1 VKIHHNPV
9 NGTATTTTVSYV
21 NAAFAEVS
29 GVDVTA
35 DWRASLWGGQFG
47 VNFMISSLLTEK
59 TQDTVNAPVVEWKGS
74 LGPSASTSLNNG
86 AYDYRTFTTFSYA
99 RGDWNLALRWRHLP
113 SAIDATQ
120 AAINASIHAGL
131 QPAGTLST
139 SLGAESSYD
148 VFDLSG
154 GYNVGKRTQLRYG
167 IDNLFDTPPVCTGG
181 RTALDPHPAPCGG
194 ETEAGFYDILGRSVY
209 VGVKVGF

>member
-1 VKIHHNPV
+1 
-9 NGTATTTTVSYV
+9 
-21 NAAFAEVS
+21 
-29 GVDVTA
+29 
-35 DWRASLWGGQFG
+35 
-47 VNFMISSLLTEK
+47 M
-59 TQDTVNAPVVEWKGS
+59 NAPVVEWEGAAWARP
-74 LGPSASTSLNNG
+74 LSTSLNNG
-86 AYDYRTFTTFSYA
+86 AYDYRTFTTFLVFAQPSY
-99 RGDWNLALRWRHLP
+99 LALHWRHLP

-120 AAINASIHAGL
+120 AAINSSINARSL

-154 GYNVGKRTQLRYG
+154 GFNVGKRTQLRYG

-181 RTALDPHPAPCGG
+181 RTRFRTRIQRRAVARRKPAS
-194 ETEAGFYDILGRSVY
+194 TTFLGRSVY

>member
-1 VKIHHNPV
+1 MV
-9 NGTATTTTVSYV
+9 
-21 NAAFAEVS
+21 
-29 GVDVTA
+29 
-35 DWRASLWGGQFG
+35 
-47 VNFMISSLLTEK
+47 SSLLTEK
-59 TQDTVNAPVVEWKGS
+59 TQDTVDAPVIEWKGS
-74 LGPSASTSLNNG
+74 LGPSATTSLNNG

-99 RGDWNLALRWRHLP
+99 RNAWNLALRWRHLP

-120 AAINASIHAGL
+120 AVINANIKTGFAK
-131 QPAGTLST
+131 PGTLST

-148 VFDLSG
+148 IFDLSG

-181 RTALDPHPAPCGG
+181 RTALDPTGAAPCGG